1 MRLSTN
7 EVEILKKSL
16 LNISNDAK
24 LYLFGSRT
32 DDSKKGGDI
41 DILILSDKLTKRDIR
56 KIRIDFFENFGE
68 QKLDIVLDKTNAQ
81 KTFTKHILKQ
91 AIEL

>member
-7 EVEILKKSL
+7 EVETLKRSL
-16 LNISNDAK
+16 LNISDDAK
-24 LYLFGSRT
+24 MYLFGSRI

-56 KIRIDFFENFGE
+56 KIRIDFFEKFGE
-68 QKLDIVLDKTNAQ
+68 QKLDIVLDKTNIQ
-81 KTFTKHILKQ
+81 KIFTKHILKQ

>member
-1 MRLSTN
+1 MRLSAN
-7 EVEILKKSL
+7 EVETLKRSL
-16 LNISNDAK
+16 LDISDDAK
-24 LYLFGSRT
+24 MYLFGSRI

-56 KIRIDFFENFGE
+56 KIRIDFFEKFGE
-68 QKLDIVLDKTNAQ
+68 QKLDIVLDKTNIQ
-81 KTFTKHILKQ
+81 KIFTKHILKQ

>member
-7 EVEILKKSL
+7 EVETLKRSL
-16 LNISNDAK
+16 LNISDDAK
-24 LYLFGSRT
+24 MYLFGSRI

-56 KIRIDFFENFGE
+56 KIRIDFFKKFGE
-68 QKLDIVLDKTNAQ
+68 QKLDIVLDKTNIQ
-81 KTFTKHILKQ
+81 KIFTKQILKQ